1 MVGFYSYTVKDYNP
15 SADFHCTWDKNPME
29 KRDPFI
35 EGLRLILAA
44 KPDLRPAPL
53 AEAADMDNS
62 TLRKALAGSIKSL
75 TVDKAARLAKAA
87 GFELSTVIA
96 LGESSNGPEIVSLA
110 SAIQSADEAVR
121 KEVEGYLRVKRAQS
135 TAADQPAPAASE

>member
-1 MVGFYSYTVKDYNP
+1 
-15 SADFHCTWDKNPME
+15 ME

-44 KPDLRPAPL
+44 KPELKPAPL
-53 AEAADMDNS
+53 AAAADLDNS

-87 GFELSTVIA
+87 GFELSTIIA
-96 LGESSNGPEIVSLA
+96 LGESSNGPQIVDLA
-110 SAIQSADEAVR
+110 AAIMAADEAVR
-121 KEVEGYLRVKRAQS
+121 KEVEGYLRVKLAQS
-135 TAADQPAPAASE
+135 NTAE